1 MIFVIHCTKVQ
12 TFMPFLGDRPWNF
25 AHVFD
30 APLPSL
36 LRMNR
41 VLFSFFSLETW
52 DPLRPKYPKNTKPK
66 YLAKKTKKMQ
76 KARQGRITVSTCVCK
91 SSVSY
96 LSKTAWTLIG
106 LWRVLGLYAAGY
118 MLEPACTT
126 YQTLRA
132 IKMKART
139 GGKGRHL
146 WPRLLSRRSLRVKPP
161 TSCELEMKVKRL
173 KKQQQKT
180 LQKDALWPGNESKV
194 IEKRKKTSQKD
205 ARASDI
211 RVRVVYSLDL
221 SYHSQRTA
229 AGSCCCGIQ
238 SLVH

>member
-76 KARQGRITVSTCVCK
+76 KARQGRIKHVCVQK
-91 SSVSY
+91 FSV
-96 LSKTAWTLIG
+96 LSLKNGVDIDWTLKGIG
-106 LWRVLGLYAAGY
+106 VICSWLH
-118 MLEPACTT
+118 
-126 YQTLRA
+126 
-132 IKMKART
+132 ART
-139 GGKGRHL
+139 SLYYLPNLTRDKNEGTYRGEGATPVTTAFVQKIAEGKTSYEL
-146 WPRLLSRRSLRVKPP
+146 W
-161 TSCELEMKVKRL
+161 
-173 KKQQQKT
+173 
-180 LQKDALWPGNESKV
+180 AGNESEA
-194 IEKRKKTSQKD
+194 IEKTTTKNFTKG
-205 ARASDI
+205 RA
-211 RVRVVYSLDL
+211 V
-221 SYHSQRTA
+221 TWKWK
-229 AGSCCCGIQ
+229 
-238 SLVH
+238 